1 MFVSFSISQSVSYL
15 HIWCGWWGGVQV
27 CPSLPLLVWSAAL
40 WSHTLCLGPDAITYS
55 WGSWQHESPSRCR
68 MSYDTQPTRKCIY
81 FHTQWANAA
90 DSEVFLVV
98 FFFFTAVWYSFFYME
113 KVERK
118 NKKTALTESSFKMQ
132 SSTFFLS
139 SHSSVS
145 CASLKKPRSW
155 NSSIIETF
163 SWVN

>member
-98 FFFFTAVWYSFFYME
+98 FFFLLLFDI
-113 KVERK
+113 
-118 NKKTALTESSFKMQ
+118 L
-132 SSTFFLS
+132 SSTWKRLRGKIRKQLWQKVPLKCRAAPFS
-139 SHSSVS
+139 SLLILLWAV
-145 CASLKKPRSW
+145 L
-155 NSSIIETF
+155 
-163 SWVN
+163 V